1 MCDIFDKRSAR
12 SDWAPYMKQSHQ
24 AKISICKHLVC
35 YRHTTTLLPL
45 GKPLIGLNAGERE
58 GRSALAGFISYI
70 MKS

>member
-1 MCDIFDKRSAR
+1 MCDIFDKRSAC
-12 SDWAPYMKQSHQ
+12 SDWAPYMKQSRQ

-58 GRSALAGFISYI
+58 GRSPLTSFISFIYE
-70 MKS
+70 